1 MLGAIIGDV
10 VGSRY
15 EFGGMKGK
23 SFPMFHPMCTFT
35 DDTVCTIAVA
45 KTLID
50 NYPVDYSEEGL
61 NKIKKDLIEN
71 FKYFVKKYPDCGY
84 GRNFYYWATG
94 HYKNG
99 YKPYNSWGNGSGMRI
114 SPVGWI
120 ANSEDE
126 VKKLSKA
133 VSEVTHNHPEGIKGA
148 EAITMCIYM
157 ARLGKTKEE
166 IKEYIYDN
174 YYPELDYL
182 DYEELLETYEFD
194 VSCQGSVP
202 QAIFCFLIGEGF
214 NDVIKTAVSIGGD
227 SDTIACMA
235 GAIAEAYYK
244 DKQDITP
251 TIKKFNENI
260 SFSKEFVDI
269 TNNFLKL
276 VKNNSYELEY
286 KPMAGKKLYR

>member
-1 MLGAIIGDV
+1 MSSNSYKLPTTSPIIA
-10 VGSRY
+10 
-15 EFGGMKGK
+15 
-23 SFPMFHPMCTFT
+23 P
-35 DDTVCTIAVA
+35 
-45 KTLID
+45 
-50 NYPVDYSEEGL
+50 NY
-61 NKIKKDLIEN
+61 
-71 FKYFVKKYPDCGY
+71 GY
-84 GRNFYYWATG
+84 GGSFFDWAMSES
-94 HYKNG
+94 NE
-99 YKPYNSWGNGSGMRI
+99 PYNSWGNGSGMRI

-120 ANSEDE
+120 ANSIEE

-148 EAITMCIYM
+148 EAIAMCIYM
-157 ARLGKTKEE
+157 ARIGKTKEE

-182 DYEELLETYEFD
+182 DYEELLDTYEFD

-202 QAIFCFLIGEGF
+202 QAIFCFLIGESF

-251 TIKKFNENI
+251 TIKKFNESIPFPN
-260 SFSKEFVDI
+260 EFVDI

-276 VKNNSYELEY
+276 IKNDLSIRRTEDEINEET
-286 KPMAGKKLYR
+286 